1 MSFHPDLDSSLFL
14 FFVTLMLV
22 LGAEANFAVVV
33 HLQCIDFYKVV
44 SLFASSSLCGSYDFA
59 FWNKRTFI

>member
-1 MSFHPDLDSSLFL
+1 MSFHPDPDSSLFL

-22 LGAEANFAVVV
+22 LGAEISFAVV
-33 HLQCIDFYKVV
+33 HLQRIEFYKVV